1 LCRPKPP
8 NDQHSQFNHQYQEQS
23 IPQGHSFH
31 VNGSL
36 RQDKTNMIASSHSH
50 YNSQDTVTEILPEA
64 SICSSKM
71 LLI

>member
-1 LCRPKPP
+1 MINIL
-8 NDQHSQFNHQYQEQS
+8 SLTTS
-23 IPQGHSFH
+23 IKNNPFQGHSFH